1 MKGSR
6 RLLILLGIVAVLV
19 LALVGFYVW
28 LVGGSS
34 AASGSAEEAPS
45 AREGLVHVRS
55 IYVYDGSKNIVRPMG
70 LGADGGGFFVT
81 LADTAKVVEFDRDG
95 DYVRSWGER
104 GTEAGQFLSP
114 VGVDVDRLAGHVYVA
129 DRARLKLI
137 AFDLEGTYLWEMPV
151 LNPVSVSVDDN
162 GDVLLATF
170 GPVAKFSSEGESL
183 GQIASRGPDAGQF
196 DYPRQ
201 TAPAAD
207 GTIYV
212 ADTNNARL
220 QAVQFEGEPTATV
233 LWSIGEKP
241 QDAEDA
247 GTRFLLPSGV
257 TLASE
262 GQVVLLDS
270 FRHTIEMFE
279 PDTGEHITDFGGE
292 RRGLAD
298 ATFNFPTNIVH
309 LYDDYFAVTDTGNDR
324 IQIVRLVTPGERQVW
339 NLYPVLR
346 WLAALPLLALLFA
359 FGRRRHFISREALA
373 RAIDDGNARLLLA
386 ATKRPY
392 VLPDTYEHYADF
404 TEEGVRVGDHLRALD
419 AHSGEV
425 DTAEERLISA
435 ASRSRLERILARRH
449 VVVSA
454 DEAQAARFAD
464 AGARTKLYDDLV
476 REYAIKG

>member
-6 RLLILLGIVAVLV
+6 RLLILLGIVAVLA
-19 LALVGFYVW
+19 LGLVGFYVW
-28 LVGGSS
+28 LAGGSS
-34 AASGSAEEAPS
+34 SATTTAEETPP

-55 IYVYDGSKNIVRPMG
+55 IYVYDGSENIIRPMG
-70 LGADGGGFFVT
+70 LGSDGGGFFVT
-81 LADTAKVVEFDRDG
+81 LADTAKVVEFDRNG
-95 DYVRSWGER
+95 EYVHSWGER
-104 GTEAGQFLSP
+104 GTAPGQFLSP

-151 LNPVSVSVDDN
+151 LNPISVSVDDN

-170 GPVAKFSSEGESL
+170 GPLAKFSSEGESL
-183 GQIASRGPDAGQF
+183 GQVASRGPGLGQF

-201 TAPAAD
+201 TAPAD
-207 GTIYV
+207 DDTIYV

-220 QAVQFEGEPTATV
+220 QAIRFEGEPTATV

-241 QDAEDA
+241 RDAEDA

-257 TLASE
+257 AMARD
-262 GQVVLLDS
+262 GRVVLLDS

-279 PDTGEHITDFGGE
+279 SETGEHVTDFGGE
-292 RRGLAD
+292 RRGVAD
-298 ATFNFPTNIVH
+298 ATFNFPTNIAH

-324 IQIVRLVTPGERQVW
+324 IQIVRLITPEQRQVW
-339 NLYPVLR
+339 NLYPLLR
-346 WLAALPLLALLFA
+346 WLAALPLLGLLLA
-359 FGRRRHFISREALA
+359 FGRRRHFISDETMA
-373 RAIDDGNARLLLA
+373 RAIQDGNARLLLA

-404 TEEGVRVGDHLRALD
+404 TEEGVRVGDHLRSLD
-419 AHSGEV
+419 VTFGETE
-425 DTAEERLISA
+425 TAEERLASA
-435 ASRSRLERILARRH
+435 ASRSNIERVLGRRH

-454 DEAQAARFAD
+454 DEAQAARFGD
-464 AGARTKLYDDLV
+464 AGARTKLYDELV
-476 REYAIKG
+476 GEYAIKG

>member
-6 RLLILLGIVAVLV
+6 RLLILLGVVAVLA

-28 LVGGSS
+28 LAGGSS
-34 AASGSAEEAPS
+34 SAAGEEEAPS

-55 IYVYDGSKNIVRPMG
+55 IYVYDGSENIVRPMG

-81 LADTAKVVEFDRDG
+81 LADSAKVVEFDGEG
-95 DYVRSWGER
+95 DYVNSWGER
-104 GTEAGQFLSP
+104 GTEPGQFLSP

-183 GQIASRGPDAGQF
+183 GQVASRGPDLGQF

-201 TAPAAD
+201 TAPGND
-207 GTIYV
+207 GSIFV
-212 ADTNNARL
+212 ADSNNARL
-220 QAVQFEGEPTATV
+220 QAIRFEGEPTATV
-233 LWSIGEKP
+233 VWSIGEKP
-241 QDAEDA
+241 LDAEDA
-247 GTRFLLPSGV
+247 GTRFMLPSGV
-257 TLASE
+257 TVARD

-279 PDTGEHITDFGGE
+279 AGDGKHITDFGGE
-292 RRGLAD
+292 RRGVAD
-298 ATFNFPTNIVH
+298 ATFNFPTNIAFLH
-309 LYDDYFAVTDTGNDR
+309 DDYFAVTDTGNDR
-324 IQIVRLVTPGERQVW
+324 IQIVRLVAPESRQAW
-339 NLYPVLR
+339 NLYPALR
-346 WLAALPLLALLFA
+346 WLALLPFLPLLLA
-359 FGRRRHFISREALA
+359 FGRRRHFITDETLA
-373 RAIDDGNARLLLA
+373 RAIDEGNARLVLA

-392 VLPDTYEHYADF
+392 VLPDVFERYADVS
-404 TEEGVRVGDHLRALD
+404 EADVRIGDHLRALD
-419 AHSGEV
+419 APSGEGT
-425 DTAEERLISA
+425 TAEERLVRA
-435 ASRSRLERILARRH
+435 ASLSRLERLLFRRH

-454 DEAQAARFAD
+454 SETQAARFDD
-464 AGARTKLYDDLV
+464 AGARTKLYDEIV
-476 REYAIKG
+476 GEYAIKA